1 MIDQIA
7 IRRRAGF
14 ILVQPAEWSA
24 MDRDER
30 LELLEAG
37 RVEFLSRGEVVPIR
51 EALESLRTVAA

>member
-14 ILVQPAEWSA
+14 VLVQPREWAEMPRA
-24 MDRDER
+24 DR

-37 RVEFLSRGEVVPIR
+37 QVEFLSDGDLVPIKD
-51 EALESLRTVAA
+51 ALESLRNFSL